1 MPSISQ
7 LEKLLAIDPSDAFV
21 LYGLAQE
28 YAKLGE
34 HDKAVAMYDRSL
46 AVAPDDAYTYFHKA
60 RAQQAMN
67 RLDDARATLRAGVEA
82 AGRSRDGKAMNELR
96 GFLDELS

>member
-7 LEKLLAIDPSDAFV
+7 LEKLLTIDPNDAFV

-28 YAKLGE
+28 YAKQGDHE
-34 HDKAVAMYDRSL
+34 KAVMMYDRSL
-46 AVAPDDAYTYFHKA
+46 GIAPDDAYTYFHKA
-60 RAQQAMN
+60 RSQQAMSK
-67 RLDDARATLRAGVEA
+67 LDEARETLRAGLETAV
-82 AGRSRDGKAMNELR
+82 RSRDGKATNELR

>member
-7 LEKLLAIDPSDAFV
+7 LEKLLAIDPNDAFV

-28 YAKLGE
+28 YAKLGD
-34 HDKAVAMYDRSL
+34 HTKALTMYDRSL
-46 AVAPDDAYTYFHKA
+46 VVAPDDAYTYFHKA
-60 RAQQAMN
+60 RSQQAMN
-67 RLDDARATLRAGVEA
+67 QLDAARATLKAGLDA
-82 AGRSRDGKAMNELR
+82 AGRTRDGKAMNELR